1 MYARVSTI
9 PGNHV
14 EQVLEHLKNASN
26 EGLEEVKGAYFLVD
40 EKKEKMITITLW
52 ETKEKA
58 EASLPAAK
66 RIFQEV
72 EKITGWPI
80 QSEHYKVALQE

>member
-26 EGLEEVKGAYFLVD
+26 EGLEE
-40 EKKEKMITITLW
+40 M
-52 ETKEKA
+52 KA
-58 EASLPAAK
+58 TFFS
-66 RIFQEV
+66 
-72 EKITGWPI
+72 
-80 QSEHYKVALQE
+80 

>member
-1 MYARVSTI
+1 MYARVNTI

-14 EQVLEHLKNASN
+14 EQVLEHLNNASK
-26 EGLEEVKGAYFLVD
+26 EGLEEAKGGYYLVD
-40 EKKEKMITITLW
+40 EKKQKLMTITFW

-66 RIFQEV
+66 NILKGV
-72 EKITGWPI
+72 EKITGWPVET
-80 QSEHYKVALQE
+80 EHYEVAKQV

>member
-1 MYARVSTI
+1 MYARVGKI

-14 EQVLEHLKNASN
+14 EQVLEFLKKAPND
-26 EGLEEVKGAYFLVD
+26 GLEETKGVYVLVD
-40 EKKEKMITITLW
+40 EKKAKTMTITLW

-66 RIFQEV
+66 KIFKEI
-72 EKITGWPI
+72 EKITGMPVEV
-80 QSEHYKVALQE
+80 EHFEVAFQQ

>member
-26 EGLEEVKGAYFLVD
+26 EGFEEMKATYFLVD
-40 EKKEKMITITLW
+40 ENKEKTITISFW
-52 ETKEKA
+52 DTKEKA
-58 EASLPAAK
+58 EASMPAAK
-66 RIFQEV
+66 KIFKEI

-80 QSEHYKVALQE
+80 ESEHYEVAKH

>member
-1 MYARVSTI
+1 MYARVSKI

-14 EQVLEHLKNASN
+14 KQVLDHLDNVSD
-26 EGLEEVKGAYFLVD
+26 EGLEEVKGGYILVD
-40 EKKEKMITITLW
+40 ENKEKIMVISLW

-66 RIFQEV
+66 KIFEEI
-72 EKITGWPI
+72 EKITGWPVET
-80 QSEHYKVALQE
+80 EHYEIARQL

>member
-14 EQVLEHLKNASN
+14 EQVLAHLKNASN
-26 EGLEEVKGAYFLVD
+26 EGLEEVKAVYFLVD
-40 EKKEKMITITLW
+40 EKKEKMMTITFW

-80 QSEHYKVALQE
+80 QSEHYKVAMQE

>member
-26 EGLEEVKGAYFLVD
+26 EGFEEMKATYFLVD
-40 EKKEKMITITLW
+40 EKKERTITISFW

-58 EASLPAAK
+58 EASLPAAQK
-66 RIFQEV
+66 IFKEI

-80 QSEHYKVALQE
+80 ESEHYEVAKH